1 MKKLLLI
8 CILILSIIFISGCTS
23 EEKTN
28 SETSTNSHT
37 SDLLIRPSDLPKGY
51 YSSEYTTFAI
61 SQGNSFTIQNY
72 GSGSDIFNSENMY
85 EGDIPSGKKRI
96 STTFKLSNNENNIPM
111 NVFIYEFDS
120 NSGLQ
125 DFFSSMESEYKKVKE
140 EKEKMWD
147 PNVSNLSYE
156 YDLETSLVGDYSTQ
170 YTYFEQ
176 VDNEFIASG
185 SLFFCY
191 KNYLVWILVQQ
202 PGEGDGEAQK
212 ETIQKET
219 LKVAKAIKSRLDL
232 K

>member
-1 MKKLLLI
+1 MKKLLLT

-28 SETSTNSHT
+28 SETNSHT

-96 STTFKLSNNENNIPM
+96 STAFKLSNNENNIPM

-125 DFFSSMESEYKKVKE
+125 DYLSSVELEYKKVIE
-140 EKEKMWD
+140 QKEKRWD
-147 PNVSNLSYE
+147 SNISNLSHE
-156 YDLETSLVGDYSTQ
+156 YDLETNLVGDYSAQ
-170 YTYFEQ
+170 CTYFEQ
-176 VDNEFIASG
+176 IDDEFIAMG
-185 SLFFCY
+185 SLYFYY
-191 KNYLVWILVQQ
+191 KNYLVHILVQQ
-202 PGEGDGEAQK
+202 SGDGEGKAQK

-219 LKVAKAIKSRLDL
+219 LKVAKAIKSGLD
-232 K
+232 